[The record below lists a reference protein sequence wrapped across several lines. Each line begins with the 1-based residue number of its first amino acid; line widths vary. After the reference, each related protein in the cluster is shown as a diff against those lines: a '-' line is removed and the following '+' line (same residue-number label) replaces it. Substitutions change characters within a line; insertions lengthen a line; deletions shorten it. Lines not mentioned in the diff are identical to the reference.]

1 MTKKEEL
8 LQFIKD
14 KELKFTSTGSGL
26 NAECLEVA
34 GFASYLEYK
43 EQDLLDDLEE
53 LKLSFEATK
62 EIERVF
68 LYALKHNYGKI
79 YKR

>member
-1 MTKKEEL
+1 MSKKEQL

-14 KELKFTSTGSGL
+14 KELKFTSKGSGL
-26 NAECLEVA
+26 NAECVELS
-34 GFASYLEYK
+34 GFADYLEYE
-43 EQDLLDDLEE
+43 EQELLDDLEE

-62 EIERVF
+62 EIELVF
-68 LYALKHNYGKI
+68 WYAQKHNYGKI